1 MQALHEKTDRKFS
14 DWWLQQSWFILHLSF
29 WLEKMLQMLLN
40 YKTHGLTCF
49 KPERKVMISSQTADI
64 CKNIQEKS
72 TVITVFSFLHFTQKE
87 LPFMISRLLPMS
99 ALHKSWNNCRH
110 LRKGRHFLALY
121 PCHVCTLAWPPIVV
135 QGQKGALWCAK
146 WFTDLEDIN
155 KWFIQDSGQEVPSNF
170 KRVLRK
176 NNSPRSISLLSHY
189 FLSLSSVAQMAALDW
204 NKNSY
209 VFFFF
214 SP

>member
-1 MQALHEKTDRKFS
+1 ML
-14 DWWLQQSWFILHLSF
+14 WFIHSN
-29 WLEKMLQMLLN
+29 KN
-40 YKTHGLTCF
+40 
-49 KPERKVMISSQTADI
+49 QT
-64 CKNIQEKS
+64 S
-72 TVITVFSFLHFTQKE
+72 ITVFSLLHFIQKRAAF
-87 LPFMISRLLPMS
+87 LWFPNHLGLMS
-99 ALHKSWNNCRH
+99 ALHKSRNNCHH
-110 LRKGRHFLALY
+110 LGKGRHFLALY

-189 FLSLSSVAQMAALDW
+189 FLSLSSVAQLAALDW

-209 VFFFF
+209 VFLF
-214 SP
+214 SL